1 MNKESGAMQGINPSA
16 ANKKPKSTARAASA
30 KRAHSLMQTKRSRF
44 RILPIT
50 MTMLG
55 LLLVLKLNSIYFDT
69 IELRETLVA
78 SAVAEEPK
86 KEDAKEKNDKKEDDK
101 KEKAEPGGS
110 DISPTEVKALKKLKE
125 QTKYN
130 QIELDLLQN
139 LSQRRDTLD
148 AREKELVVK
157 EKTLEATEQRIA
169 SRIDEMKKLQVEVK
183 GLIETYKTHQD
194 SDVKSLVKIY
204 ENMKPID
211 AATIFNEL
219 DMTIL
224 LSVIDAMSER
234 KVAPILAAM
243 DPKRAKDVTE
253 ELAEMRKVKALPDA
267 SRAVVAP

>member
-1 MNKESGAMQGINPSA
+1 MQGINPSSV
-16 ANKKPKSTARAASA
+16 NPKPKVVT
-30 KRAHSLMQTKRSRF
+30 KRTYSLSKAQRSRF
-44 RILPIT
+44 RVLPIT
-50 MTMLG
+50 MTMLS

-69 IELRETLVA
+69 IELRETLVS

-86 KEDAKEKNDKKEDDK
+86 KEEKKEESGKKEDAK
-101 KEKAEPGGS
+101 KEKPEPGGS

-139 LSQRRDTLD
+139 LAQRRDALD
-148 AREKELVVK
+148 VREKELVVK
-157 EKTLEATEQRIA
+157 EKTLEATEQRIT

-183 GLIETYKTHQD
+183 GLIETYKKHQD

-204 ENMKPID
+204 ENMKPVD
-211 AATIFNEL
+211 AAVIFNEL

-234 KVAPILAAM
+234 KVAPVLAAM

-253 ELAEMRKVKALPDA
+253 ELAELRKVKALPDA
-267 SRAVVAP
+267 SAAVAAP